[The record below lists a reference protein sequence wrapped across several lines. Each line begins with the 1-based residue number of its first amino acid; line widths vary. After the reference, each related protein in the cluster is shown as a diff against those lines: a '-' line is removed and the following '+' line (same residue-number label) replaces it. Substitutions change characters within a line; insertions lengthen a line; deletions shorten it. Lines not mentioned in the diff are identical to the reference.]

1 MLGDSLV
8 GKTSIVNTFLN
19 IEFTENNLMTI
30 GTDKMESYMKM
41 NDGNELK
48 VIIWDTAGQERFHS
62 IAKSTIKNAQGIIVS
77 FDMTKRKTF
86 ENVNVWLN
94 EIRENSVSIPIVLF
108 GNKCDLKEKRT
119 VKKEEAEKLAEA
131 NHLAYFETSAKL
143 DINIKEGFKKICE
156 DAYAKSGGELG
167 MHLKKNKKKTKKNC
181 CGKDN

>member
-62 IAKSTIKNAQGIIVS
+62 IAKNTIKNAQGIIVS
-77 FDMTKRKTF
+77 FDMTQRKSF

-119 VKKEEAEKLAEA
+119 VTKEEAEKLAET

-156 DAYAKSGGELG
+156 DAYAKSGGESG
-167 MHLKKNKKKTKKNC
+167 MHLKNKKKSKKGC